1 MAKIL
6 IRNSD
11 RRILFFTYDD
21 RVSDVDPLII
31 SIQEKFHNATD
42 LISTPRPPPNLKLGA
57 YLNATLTDA
66 SPEPVEA
73 HGRAFTRRR
82 DFNAWLD
89 SEIAKMNTPAIHGVP
104 SISRERWYK
113 YLRML
118 AQIGAKESPFQDT
131 TQWLLIGRA
140 LDASPFDFET
150 FRHASSF
157 RSSDSTYEED
167 GLFFTSW
174 WDYATKEQSIRAND
188 PSRPHC

>member
-6 IRNSD
+6 IRSSD

-42 LISTPRPPPNLKLGA
+42 LIVTPRPPPNLKLGA

-89 SEIAKMNTPAIHGVP
+89 AEIAKMNSPAIHGVP

-113 YLRML
+113 YLPHV
-118 AQIGAKESPFQDT
+118 GADRGTGVPVPGHHAMAVDWK
-131 TQWLLIGRA
+131 GA
-140 LDASPFDFET
+140 G
-150 FRHASSF
+150 RHAV
-157 RSSDSTYEED
+157 
-167 GLFFTSW
+167 
-174 WDYATKEQSIRAND
+174 
-188 PSRPHC
+188 